1 MSIGVFSDG
10 KLNEI
15 EVKKFWFEIQAK
27 DHKCLDREIDMVK
40 IMKELKKNNL
50 VVVYGESGIGKA
62 SVVK

>member
-1 MSIGVFSDG
+1 
-10 KLNEI
+10 
-15 EVKKFWFEIQAK
+15 
-27 DHKCLDREIDMVK
+27 MVK